1 MVFYATSTIVQ
12 LYCGCQFYWWR
23 KPEKTID
30 LLQVTDKRHHMV
42 LYRVHLCLAGFELTQ
57 VVVIGTGN
65 IGRHKS
71 NGDTIMTTTTP
82 YSIWIRRQRTINL
95 HMFLYRSN
103 IFKPKWK
110 YPLQHNICGIR
121 KSRPNN
127 WYILIAWN
135 NNFSI

>member
-30 LLQVTDKRHHMV
+30 LLQVTDKLHHMV
-42 LYRVHLCLAGFELTQ
+42 LYRVHLYLAGFELTQ

-95 HMFLYRSN
+95 HMYLYRSN
-103 IFKPKWK
+103 IFKPEVKISFATQ
-110 YPLQHNICGIR
+110 YL
-121 KSRPNN
+121 
-127 WYILIAWN
+127 WN
-135 NNFSI
+135 QEIKTKQLVYFDSLKQ